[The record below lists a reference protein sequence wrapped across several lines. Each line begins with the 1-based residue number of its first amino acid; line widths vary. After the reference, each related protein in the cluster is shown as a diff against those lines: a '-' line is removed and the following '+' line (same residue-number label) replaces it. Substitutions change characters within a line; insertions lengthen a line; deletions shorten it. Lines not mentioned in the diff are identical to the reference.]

1 MAKRLPGKST
11 KQPARKSR
19 KKGQHYRWWFIAAF
33 FIVTI
38 SGVVIWAFA
47 GITHFRSSKVY
58 YYNPF
63 SATAEAF
70 SDSLKSKGYI
80 RSSLPL
86 QWGFQY
92 QDITLLKPGLYVI
105 EHGKNGFGL
114 AASIQRKGVKDYVE
128 IEVDRFKN
136 RNNVL
141 PSLEK
146 QTGVS
151 LKKLKSLMCDATFLD
166 SLGAYNKENAWS
178 IFVPGMYRFPR
189 NFTERE
195 LLENIYDAHL
205 FYWDNEKRKKA
216 KEAGLTPDEAMIL
229 ASIVYAETKDVKE
242 MPLIAGVYI
251 NRLNKKMRLQAD
263 PTVLYAA
270 NALQA
275 NRVREKHLKVRSKY
289 NTYIYKG
296 LPPGPIGIP
305 SQEALQAVLHYNEHD
320 YIYFCAKDDFSGCHN
335 FAEDFE
341 GHKSNADKLRK
352 ALDKRKVK

>member
-11 KQPARKSR
+11 RPPVRKSR
-19 KKGQHYRWWFIAAF
+19 KKGQHYRWWFAGGICLM
-33 FIVTI
+33 ILC
-38 SGVVIWAFA
+38 GVLFWAFSS
-47 GITHFRSSKVY
+47 ITHFRSSKVY

-63 SATAEAF
+63 PASPEAF
-70 SDSLKSKGYI
+70 ADSLKSKGYT

-86 QWGFQY
+86 QWGFHY

-105 EHGKNGFGL
+105 EHGRNGFTL
-114 AASIQRKGVKDYVE
+114 ASSIQKRGVKDYVE
-128 IEVDRFKN
+128 IEIDRFKN

-151 LKKLKSLMCDATFLD
+151 LKKLRELMKDAAFLD
-166 SLGAYNKENAWS
+166 SLGELNRENAWAM
-178 IFVPGMYRFPR
+178 FVPGMYRFPR

-205 FYWDNEKRKKA
+205 FYWNDERRHLAKA
-216 KEAGLTPDEAMIL
+216 ADLTPDEAMIL
-229 ASIVYAETKDVKE
+229 ASIVYAETKDVSE
-242 MPLIAGVYI
+242 MPMISGVYI
-251 NRLNKKMRLQAD
+251 NRLRKKMRLQAD

-275 NRVREKHLKVRSKY
+275 NRVREKHLKVRSRY

-305 SQEALQAVLHYNEHD
+305 SQQALNAVLHYNEHD

-335 FAEDFE
+335 FAEDFD

-352 ALDKRKVK
+352 ALDKRKIR

>member
-11 KQPARKSR
+11 RSPVRKS
-19 KKGQHYRWWFIAAF
+19 KKTGTRYRFWAV
-33 FIVTI
+33 VTVF
-38 SGVVIWAFA
+38 GLLCCAVLFWAFS

-63 SATAEAF
+63 PASAEAF
-70 SDSLKSKGYI
+70 ADSLKSKGYI

-86 QWGFQY
+86 QWGLHY
-92 QDITLLKPGLYVI
+92 QNITLLKPGLYVI
-105 EHGKNGFGL
+105 EHGRNGFGL

-128 IEVDRFKN
+128 IEIDRLKN

-146 QTGVS
+146 QTGIS
-151 LKKLKSLMCDATFLD
+151 QRKLKELLRDRNFLD
-166 SLGAYNKENAWS
+166 SLGELNKENAWTMF
-178 IFVPGMYRFPR
+178 IPGVYRFPR

-205 FYWDNEKRKKA
+205 FYWNDEKRALA
-216 KEAGLTPDEAMIL
+216 KTAGLSPDEAMIL
-229 ASIVYAETKDVKE
+229 ASIVYAETKDVNE
-242 MPLIAGVYI
+242 MPLIAGVYL
-251 NRLNKKMRLQAD
+251 NRLHKNMRLQAD
-263 PTVLYAA
+263 PTALYAA
-270 NALQA
+270 NSMQA

-289 NTYIYKG
+289 NTYVYKG
-296 LPPGPIGIP
+296 LPPGPICIP
-305 SQEALQAVLHYNEHD
+305 SQEALNAVLHYDEHD

-335 FAEDFE
+335 FAEDFD

-352 ALDKRKVK
+352 ALDKRKVH

>member
-1 MAKRLPGKST
+1 MAKRLPGKSIR
-11 KQPARKSR
+11 QPVRKSR
-19 KKGQHYRWWFIAAF
+19 KKGQDYRWWLVAAF
-33 FIVTI
+33 FFLVL
-38 SGVVIWAFA
+38 SGLLYWTFA
-47 GITHFRSSKVY
+47 GITHFCSSKVY

-63 SATAEAF
+63 PADAAAF
-70 SDSLKSKGYI
+70 ADSLKSKGYI

-92 QDITLLKPGLYVI
+92 QQITSLKPGLYII

-128 IEVDRFKN
+128 IEINRFKN

-151 LKKLKSLMCDATFLD
+151 LKKLKELLSDKVFLD
-166 SLGAYNKENAWS
+166 SLGEFNRENVWAM
-178 IFVPGMYRFPR
+178 FVPGMYRFPR
-189 NFTERE
+189 NFTARE

-205 FYWDNEKRKKA
+205 FYWDDDKRHLA
-216 KEAGLTPDEAMIL
+216 KEASMTPDEAMIL
-229 ASIVYAETKDVKE
+229 ASIVYAETKDIRE

-251 NRLNKKMRLQAD
+251 NRLRKKMRLQAD

-275 NRVREKHLKVRSKY
+275 NRVREKHLKVRSLY
-289 NTYIYKG
+289 NTYLYKG

-305 SQEALQAVLHYNEHD
+305 SQEAIHAVLHYDEHN

-352 ALDKRKVK
+352 ALDKRKVR

>member
-1 MAKRLPGKST
+1 MAKKIPGKSA
-11 KQPARKSR
+11 KQPVRRAS
-19 KKGQHYRWWFIAAF
+19 KKKVNYRWWLVGGF
-33 FIVTI
+33 FFLLVC
-38 SGVVIWAFA
+38 GMMYWAFA
-47 GITHFRSSKVY
+47 SITHFRSSKVY

-63 SATAEAF
+63 PATAEAF
-70 SDSLKSKGYI
+70 ADSLKSKGYI
-80 RSSLPL
+80 RSSIPL
-86 QWGFQY
+86 QWGLQY
-92 QDITLLKPGLYVI
+92 QDITELKPGLYVI
-105 EHGKNGFGL
+105 EHGRSGFGL

-128 IEVDRFKN
+128 IEIDIFRN

-146 QTGVS
+146 QTGLS
-151 LKKLKSLMCDATFLD
+151 WKKLRDLMRDKDFLD
-166 SLGAYNKENAWS
+166 SLGGYDRENAWTM
-178 IFVPGMYRFPR
+178 FVPGVYRFPR

-205 FYWDNEKRKKA
+205 FYWNDGKRKMA

-229 ASIVYAETKDVKE
+229 ASIVYAETKDVSE
-242 MPLIAGVYI
+242 MPLISGVYI
-251 NRLNKKMRLQAD
+251 NRLRKKMRLQAD

-305 SQEALQAVLHYNEHD
+305 SQEAMHAVLHYNEHN

-352 ALDKRKVK
+352 ALDKRKVR

>member
-11 KQPARKSR
+11 KQPVRKSR
-19 KKGQHYRWWFIAAF
+19 KKGLHYRWWFIGAF
-33 FIVTI
+33 FFVAICGTLF
-38 SGVVIWAFA
+38 WAFSSIA
-47 GITHFRSSKVY
+47 SFRSSKVY

-63 SATAEAF
+63 PATAEAF
-70 SDSLKSKGYI
+70 ADSLKSKGYI

-86 QWGFQY
+86 QWGFKY
-92 QDITLLKPGLYVI
+92 QEIATLKPGLYVI
-105 EHGKNGFGL
+105 EHGRSGFGL

-128 IEVDRFKN
+128 IEIDVFKN

-151 LKKLKSLMCDATFLD
+151 LKKLKELMRDKDFLD
-166 SLGAYNKENAWS
+166 SLGDYNKENAWAM
-178 IFVPGMYRFPR
+178 FVAGVYRFPR

-205 FYWDNEKRKKA
+205 FYWNAEKRKLA
-216 KEAGLTPDEAMIL
+216 NAAGLTSDEAMIL
-229 ASIVYAETKDVKE
+229 ASIVYAETKDVSE
-242 MPLIAGVYI
+242 MPLISGVYI
-251 NRLNKKMRLQAD
+251 NRLKKKMRLQAD
-263 PTVLYAA
+263 PTVLYGA

-305 SQEALQAVLHYNEHD
+305 SQEAMHAVLHYNEHN

-352 ALDKRKVK
+352 ALDKRKVR